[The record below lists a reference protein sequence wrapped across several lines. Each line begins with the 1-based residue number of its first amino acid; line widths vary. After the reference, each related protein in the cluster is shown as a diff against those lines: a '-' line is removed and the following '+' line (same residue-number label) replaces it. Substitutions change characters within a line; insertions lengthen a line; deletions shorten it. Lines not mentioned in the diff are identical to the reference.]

1 MMMTSLGVIETRG
14 LTSAI
19 QAADAAC
26 KSAAVNLVGYKKIGS
41 GLVSVMFHGEISA
54 ISAAVENGV
63 EATKDVVASLVI
75 ARPDESVL
83 AMLENEVC
91 PQPDLVTEAAPE
103 VDSAAETARSDGAEP
118 TNKAVSEA
126 AKEAETKPE
135 AKPEAKPVDVDEVK
149 ADQAKADHADAD
161 VVEVKVAANKAEEK
175 PVATNHEATAV
186 QSGSATRTSGDKPAA
201 KRSTRTRRQGTR
213 Q

>member
-14 LTSAI
+14 LTSAV

-26 KSAAVNLVGYKKIGS
+26 KSAAVNLAGYKKIGS

-54 ISAAVENGV
+54 VSAAVESGV
-63 EATKDVVASLVI
+63 AAAQDVVASLVL

-83 AMLENEVC
+83 AMLEN
-91 PQPDLVTEAAPE
+91 TTAAQLEPV
-103 VDSAAETARSDGAEP
+103 VDADGEP
-118 TNKAVSEA
+118 A
-126 AKEAETKPE
+126 P
-135 AKPEAKPVDVDEVK
+135 K
-149 ADQAKADHADAD
+149 ADNAVQAKAQLVPEVLAPSDLEKKPEPEQKPESTTTQGPEIVALTEPKQQARS
-161 VVEVKVAANKAEEK
+161 VEVKPVEEK
-175 PVATNHEATAV
+175 PATSAKATGA
-186 QSGSATRTSGDKPAA
+186 KPAA